1 MSTNKTLSLR
11 CSLLALLM
19 LAILTGSA
27 RADSGQNM
35 KLKVGE
41 QVSLSAEGVEKYSEG
56 QKGIVDIRLPDDG
69 KEFIIVGLR
78 PGATT
83 LLLIKEGGIKTT
95 YRIEVKALTNEVP
108 AKENIRLD
116 FYFVELKEGGRYQ
129 VGINWPGSIG
139 ADLDLEMGFDGGGI
153 TAASASLSGL
163 PLPRLD
169 VLHSND
175 WAKISRQASVIS
187 ANGEEAEFT
196 SGGEVNI
203 AIEGSLAAELRQ
215 IPFGT
220 KVKVRPR
227 YDKESGRL
235 ELRVIAEVSSLGEGR
250 VPTRS
255 SSHISTVV
263 NVEMNQAIVLA
274 GLYST
279 AEGKNRSG
287 LPFLSQIPIIGAL
300 FGSHGARREKV
311 QNVIFIVPS
320 IVDVVDMKAR
330 NRIRDALAAYDK
342 FEGDI
347 GEVQVTP
354 KRLPLRSGQ

>member
-1 MSTNKTLSLR
+1 MSAKHNL
-11 CSLLALLM
+11 LLAGSLFALLL
-19 LAILTGSA
+19 LAFLASSA
-27 RADSGQNM
+27 HADSGARM

-56 QKGIVDIRLPDDG
+56 QKGIVDIRLPEDG

-78 PGATT
+78 PGNTT
-83 LLLIKEGGIKTT
+83 LLLIKEGGIKST
-95 YRIEVKALTNEVP
+95 YHIEVKALTNEVP

-139 ADLDLEMGFDGGGI
+139 AEVEMNVGFDAGGI

-169 VLHSND
+169 VLHNND
-175 WAKISRQASVIS
+175 WARIARQASVIS
-187 ANGEEAEFT
+187 ANGEEANFN

-220 KVKVRPR
+220 KVKVLPR

-235 ELRVIAEVSSLGEGR
+235 ELRVEAEVSSLGEGR

-255 SSHISTVV
+255 SSNISTVV

-274 GLYST
+274 GLYSQ
-279 AEGKNRSG
+279 AEGKNRTG
-287 LPFLSQIPIIGAL
+287 LPFLSQIPVIGAL

-330 NRIRDALAAYDK
+330 DKIQDALDAYDN
-342 FEGDI
+342 FSGDMEKVKLAPEQLI
-347 GEVQVTP
+347 T
-354 KRLPLRSGQ
+354 RSAR